1 MKSVIYIVIFALA
14 AIGITVVAVVG
25 AYLFIDGSSERDS
38 TESARLS
45 ESRGDETDTP
55 PAETTT
61 QPVDDRPVSLDLA
74 AGQRG
79 VLEHDGG
86 VRVDIPRGTVD
97 ESVTVSISEVEP
109 PSTSLPSGVELGR
122 VFDISIGQA
131 ALSRPVTIHIPYEAQ
146 DGTTPEDVRALHW
159 VEEEEQWE
167 ILEGE
172 VDEAAGEVRVEVSEL
187 SWFTTIVRDVIGLF
201 DYTSEDAYIESCAV
215 SPDEV
220 RPNGEFS
227 IAANVNN
234 HAVEDR
240 MYVEMLV
247 EGETRGV
254 VWKGE
259 SDSAQVDL
267 GDERNFKVARRLL
280 STGEHDVQCVLRS
293 GIPEREVKEKFIPAS
308 WGEALAFFDGQ
319 GPELHRI
326 DANNLQI
333 EGNFNNSRATAKL
346 AECSA
351 SEEQDGEFTL
361 TAKPS
366 GLARVGDLSSLNY
379 KVGFLVYHGG
389 EEVYKEVSDPK
400 QKHATSG
407 QFSSL
412 EEPWTARYEAEGPGQ
427 YTLDCVLVG
436 YALEFRERSLAY
448 EIVAA
453 IQDPLGAGDA
463 LGHLIRKHSVS
474 LQWYDSTDFNW
485 PTTAAKMAPTA
496 TPVPAVAAPPT
507 APRPIA
513 TPLPGP
519 TILTPQPRLGHI
531 VQEDFSDSLDTD
543 RWFLYG
549 SARHLQPEGIIELTP
564 ARNIQLGIL
573 LDRQPV
579 STAGLR
585 VNFSFEIREGSG
597 ADGLGFLLLRSM
609 PDFDRIHHRWGGVWV
624 SHHLE
629 GFLVAFDTHRNRS
642 GPHGERYF
650 PVDDP
655 SSNFVALAEL
665 GAGSQEWDISH
676 LATRNLSVPLRN
688 SGMFDVDVEFTEDGR
703 VTVYLSN
710 AEAGMDRTLVI
721 EHNIDDLTPFD
732 GYVGFLA
739 ATGDLTD
746 RHILRSVRYES
757 ASVTGTAAPATPAPT
772 APAPAT
778 AKATVY
784 RQLLAMIPDRWT
796 CDGATR
802 EVFINDYAA
811 IREAFDLHLT
821 GVSYHDEWDGKR
833 GDDFPFVFNDVN
845 LGPFHIYSGE
855 RDREFNWNLRYF
867 AFDYGDMDQSI
878 LLDGCPPG
886 VTEIILGQFD
896 SQLTHEALMT
906 CSECHSPS
914 IQEHKGL
921 RFYSWGDDDDSNL
934 RMRLAPPA
942 FDSLGRGGRIAV
954 SDSFL
959 LRASSTD
966 EVEAMIDASLNDDPS
981 LADVEA
987 FRVLANAM
995 SRFEGVYFSWLS
1007 EDARRYRIEDIDE
1020 ICPLAPSPAPPPAP
1034 PKVASNDKTE
1044 RVSDYENR
1052 LREFTKG
1059 PWLAP
1064 FDALAIGQGKDEGGA
1079 YAAIAL
1085 LHDDEQSAE
1094 VNAGLL
1100 RKIIEERPMPC
1111 SGDVGMRRSDFIEL
1125 DRSQIRV
1132 EGRVL
1137 LSILRSEANLIPYHL
1152 LRNVNQGDSI
1162 LLYKR

>member
-1 MKSVIYIVIFALA
+1 MDVGPITKLTAIPHSAVVPLRSSNSIRNQFMKIIIYIVIFALA

-496 TPVPAVAAPPT
+496 VPPSSQT
-507 APRPIA
+507 GNGSR
-513 TPLPGP
+513 
-519 TILTPQPRLGHI
+519 Q
-531 VQEDFSDSLDTD
+531 TD
-543 RWFLYG
+543 RAGDLPADHNEEEVAIPTQPSTLSAGLYHVCGLTNSGEAICWGDNDDGEASPPGGTFEAINSGYSHTCALREDGEVVCWGRNAFGQSSPPSGPFIEISAGGGHTCGLRENGDAVCWGNNEGGQLDMPAGFFATLSAGG
-549 SARHLQPEGIIELTP
+549 SHTC
-564 ARNIQLGIL
+564 
-573 LDRQPV
+573 
-579 STAGLR
+579 GLR
-585 VNFSFEIREGSG
+585 VNGSAVCRGWDNDGPSSPPNVLFTLVAAASDRTCGLLADSQAVCWGDNERGQSSPPPGVYKAFSTGERHTCGLLASGRAVCWGSG
-597 ADGLGFLLLRSM
+597 GDDAPDETFVAITSGRYLNCGLRQDGTVVCWGTDDDALLNPPDVRFRVPSEAGAPRVSLPAAIPSSGIDRPSGRIAFASIRGRNKDIYVMNADGSDETRLTESHNDDETPVFSPDGSLIAFISRKDTDAELFVMNVDGSDRRKLSDIGYGVLPSWAPDGRHIAFSKEPEGNSVIGNKDIYIVNTDRSGITRLTDNKHTNYSPIWS
-609 PDFDRIHHRWGGVWV
+609 PDGQRIAYPSRPWGASETSDIYVVDTGGSGSRGIVEGEKSVQGLSWSPDGQRIAFV
-624 SHHLE
+624 AGNWTKDIYVVNADGSGLE
-629 GFLVAFDTHRNRS
+629 RLTDDVAFDRS
-642 GPHGERYF
+642 LSWSPDGQKIA
-650 PVDDP
+650 
-655 SSNFVALAEL
+655 FV
-665 GAGSQEWDISH
+665 
-676 LATRNLSVPLRN
+676 
-688 SGMFDVDVEFTEDGR
+688 SGV
-703 VTVYLSN
+703 
-710 AEAGMDRTLVI
+710 
-721 EHNIDDLTPFD
+721 
-732 GYVGFLA
+732 
-739 ATGDLTD
+739 
-746 RHILRSVRYES
+746 S
-757 ASVTGTAAPATPAPT
+757 ASDSDIYVIDVGSSEVT
-772 APAPAT
+772 
-778 AKATVY
+778 
-784 RQLLAMIPDRWT
+784 LLT
-796 CDGATR
+796 
-802 EVFINDYAA
+802 
-811 IREAFDLHLT
+811 
-821 GVSYHDEWDGKR
+821 
-833 GDDFPFVFNDVN
+833 
-845 LGPFHIYSGE
+845 
-855 RDREFNWNLRYF
+855 
-867 AFDYGDMDQSI
+867 
-878 LLDGCPPG
+878 
-886 VTEIILGQFD
+886 
-896 SQLTHEALMT
+896 
-906 CSECHSPS
+906 
-914 IQEHKGL
+914 
-921 RFYSWGDDDDSNL
+921 
-934 RMRLAPPA
+934 
-942 FDSLGRGGRIAV
+942 DSLGYYESPTWSPDGNHIAFVTGIGGGQDIYV
-954 SDSFL
+954 
-959 LRASSTD
+959 
-966 EVEAMIDASLNDDPS
+966 MDAD
-981 LADVEA
+981 
-987 FRVLANAM
+987 
-995 SRFEGVYFSWLS
+995 G
-1007 EDARRYRIEDIDE
+1007 
-1020 ICPLAPSPAPPPAP
+1020 
-1034 PKVASNDKTE
+1034 SN
-1044 RVSDYENR
+1044 
-1052 LREFTKG
+1052 
-1059 PWLAP
+1059 
-1064 FDALAIGQGKDEGGA
+1064 
-1079 YAAIAL
+1079 
-1085 LHDDEQSAE
+1085 
-1094 VNAGLL
+1094 
-1100 RKIIEERPMPC
+1100 
-1111 SGDVGMRRSDFIEL
+1111 
-1125 DRSQIRV
+1125 
-1132 EGRVL
+1132 RVL
-1137 LSILRSEANLIPYHL
+1137 LTPNRTFDGEPNWSP
-1152 LRNVNQGDSI
+1152 
-1162 LLYKR
+1162 